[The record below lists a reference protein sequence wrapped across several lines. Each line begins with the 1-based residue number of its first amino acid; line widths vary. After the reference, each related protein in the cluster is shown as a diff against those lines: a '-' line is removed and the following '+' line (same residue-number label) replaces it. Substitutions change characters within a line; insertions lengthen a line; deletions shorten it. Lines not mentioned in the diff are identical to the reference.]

1 MNLDAD
7 TLNHLTQVISHVI
20 APSFLL
26 GAVIS
31 LVMLVFGRMAAVVDR
46 LRELNAIPETN
57 KTRAW
62 LREDLPR
69 QRRLLGLLKVAAV
82 LSLASGAVTA
92 LLIITGFVMAIFDHD
107 HAHGMAI
114 LFILAM
120 VLFIAALSVLAV
132 VAVTSV
138 SEFDHHHGGE
148 GRG

>member
-1 MNLDAD
+1 MAFDAD

-31 LVMLVFGRMAAVVDR
+31 LVSLVFMRMGAVVDR
-46 LRELNAIPETN
+46 LRELNAIPETD

-69 QRRLLGLLKVAAV
+69 QRRLLGQLKVAAV

-120 VLFIAALSVLAV
+120 VLFIAAFAVLAV

-138 SEFDHHHGGE
+138 SEFDHHHGG
-148 GRG
+148 G

>member
-1 MNLDAD
+1 MTLEAD

-31 LVMLVFGRMAAVVDR
+31 LVMLVFSRMGAVVDR

-69 QRRLLGLLKVAAV
+69 QRRLLGLLKIAAV

-114 LFILAM
+114 LFIVAM
-120 VLFIAALSVLAV
+120 VLFIAALAVLAV

-138 SEFDHHHGGE
+138 SEFDHHHAGE
-148 GRG
+148 PPA